1 LSILHWAIIV
11 LGAFVA
17 IWMLFVVPAER
28 RHHERKL
35 EVIQKKLAKR
45 QTQADGDSADSS
57 AEVNDDIKDS

>member
-1 LSILHWAIIV
+1 MNIVYWAIIG

-35 EVIQKKLAKR
+35 EIIQKKIENR
-45 QTQADGDSADSS
+45 QAQEKQEDNESSADR
-57 AEVNDDIKDS
+57 NDDIKDS